1 MDFDFSDDQ
10 EEIRHAVARLL
21 DGHTSFEKSRKMLDD
36 SDGFDRDLWAAMAEG
51 GWLAVTIPEDYG
63 GAGMGAVELA
73 VLAQEI
79 GRTLAPIPFGAAQY
93 LAIPALVEYGSAAQ
107 KSALLPGLASGQ
119 KIITVAL
126 AEGAGFAPLDVAT
139 KVVDGKITGVKSP
152 VADGGLADIALVA
165 ARDETGAPGLYV
177 VDLKAKG
184 VTIEPLDAMDPTRPQ
199 SRIILDNAPADHL
212 ARADGPA
219 IDRLIDGAA
228 IQVAFE
234 QLGVAAHALDIS
246 TQYALDRTAFGRPI
260 GGFQAL
266 KHRMADMFAKIE
278 LARSNAFFG
287 AWALAENNQ
296 RLPEAAAC
304 ARLTALDACQFACEE
319 AIQIHGGIGYTW
331 VAAPHLFLR
340 RAWHLKAML
349 GPETIWSERLVK
361 SLNAPETMTKKA
373 G

>member
-1 MDFDFSDDQ
+1 MNFDFSDDQ

-21 DGHTSFEKSRKMLDD
+21 DGHTSFEKSHEMLDN
-36 SDGFDRDLWAAMAEG
+36 SAGFDRDLWAKMAEG

-93 LAIPALVEYGSAAQ
+93 LAIPALVAYGNADQ
-107 KSALLPGLASGQ
+107 KSALLPNLATGQ

-126 AEGAGFAPLDVAT
+126 AEGAGFAPGDVSA
-139 KVVDGKITGVKSP
+139 KVVGGKISGVKSP
-152 VADGGLADIALVA
+152 VSDADVADVAIVA
-165 ARDETGAPGLYV
+165 AQDETGAPGLYV
-177 VDLKAKG
+177 IDLKAKG
-184 VTIEPLDAMDPTRPQ
+184 ASVEPLDAMDPTRPQ
-199 SRIILDNAPADHL
+199 SRITLNDVAADQL
-212 ARADGPA
+212 VGADGSA
-219 IDRLIDGAA
+219 INRLIDGAA
-228 IQVAFE
+228 VLVAFE

-246 TQYALDRTAFGRPI
+246 TKYALERTAFGRPI

-287 AWALAENNQ
+287 AWALAEDDE

-319 AIQIHGGIGYTW
+319 SIQIHGGIGYTW
-331 VAAPHLFLR
+331 VANPHLFLR
-340 RAWHLKAML
+340 RGWHLKAML
-349 GPETIWSERLVK
+349 GPSTIWSERLLGALK
-361 SLNAPETMTKKA
+361 TPETLTKKA